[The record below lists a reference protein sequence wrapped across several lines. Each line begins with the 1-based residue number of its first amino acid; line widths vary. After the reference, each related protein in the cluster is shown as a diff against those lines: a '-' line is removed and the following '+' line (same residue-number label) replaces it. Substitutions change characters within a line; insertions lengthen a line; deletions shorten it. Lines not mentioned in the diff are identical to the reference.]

1 MSQLSFNVPDGE
13 AAPTV
18 MVFDAEDGYAG
29 LTALVLW
36 RIDPAAVR
44 TESSSDRVH
53 RDRTADHPMRP
64 NA

>member
-1 MSQLSFNVPDGE
+1 MSQLSFNFPDGE

-18 MVFDAEDGYAG
+18 MVFDGEDGYAG

-44 TESSSDRVH
+44 TEQCWGRVH
-53 RDRTADHPMRP
+53 RDRAVSPRLKP
-64 NA
+64 SA